1 MRHAGFEVA
10 DAIALLRLSDLYLES
25 FEVKDVKVGA
35 CNPCCLS
42 APCTLNRRALVRLL
56 FGRDHT

>member
-25 FEVKDVKVGA
+25 FEVKDVKVSA
-35 CNPCCLS
+35 CNPCPLS
-42 APCTLNRRALVRLL
+42 ALLCT
-56 FGRDHT
+56 